1 MEIIKTIKEL
11 ALLLASYRQ
20 EGRQIAFVPTMG
32 ALHEGHLS
40 LVRQAAGLGGITVCS
55 IFVNPTQFNDPEDLK
70 KYPRPLEQDIAL
82 LESVDCDV
90 LFLPEVGEM
99 YGVEK
104 DSGAK
109 ENGWGAQEADWK
121 IDLGTLDQVLE
132 GKERP
137 GHFRGVTQI
146 VYKLFEAVKPDW
158 AIFGQKDL
166 QQFLVIQSMI
176 DQKQLSVKL
185 IMGETVREPE
195 GLAMSSRNVRLSP
208 LGRKQA
214 LVLFQTLREVK
225 ILIPEWVAGRISLQ
239 EIRKK
244 AATRLQQA
252 EGVRLEYFALCNRD
266 TLLDADEDT
275 PPEKLVA
282 LVAAWVDGVRLIDNV
297 VL

>member
-109 ENGWGAQEADWK
+109 ENGWGAQETDWE

-239 EIRKK
+239 EIRGK
-244 AATRLQQA
+244 AIARLQQA
-252 EGVRLEYFALCNRD
+252 EGVRPEYFALSNRD
-266 TLLDADEDT
+266 TLQDADEDT

>member
-11 ALLLASYRQ
+11 ALLLARHRQ

-90 LFLPEVGEM
+90 LFLPEVEEM
-99 YGVEK
+99 YGPDK
-104 DSGAK
+104 
-109 ENGWGAQEADWK
+109 NPGAQDSAAQGAGWE

-146 VYKLFEAVKPDW
+146 VYKLFDAVKPDW

-176 DQKQLSVKL
+176 DQKQLPVGL

-214 LVLFQTLREVK
+214 LVLSQTLRDVK
-225 ILIPEWVAGRISLQ
+225 SLIPEWLAGRISLQ
-239 EIRKK
+239 EIRGN
-244 AATRLQQA
+244 AVARLQQA
-252 EGVRLEYFALCNRD
+252 EGVRMEYFALCNRD
-266 TLLDADEDT
+266 TLLDADEET

-297 VL
+297 VLI

>member
-1 MEIIKTIKEL
+1 MEIIKTKKEL
-11 ALLLASYRQ
+11 TLLLARYRQ
-20 EGRQIAFVPTMG
+20 EGRRIAFVPTMG

-82 LESVDCDV
+82 LESVGCDI
-90 LFLPEVGEM
+90 LFQPEVEEM
-99 YGVEK
+99 YGPEEAFGAQ
-104 DSGAK
+104 DSV
-109 ENGWGAQEADWK
+109 AQEAAWE
-121 IDLGTLDQVLE
+121 INLGTLDQVLE

-137 GHFRGVTQI
+137 GHFHGVTQI
-146 VYKLFEAVKPDW
+146 VYKLFDAVKPDW

-176 DQKQLSVKL
+176 EQKQLPIAL
-185 IMGETVREPE
+185 IMAETVREPE

-208 LGRKQA
+208 QGKKQA
-214 LVLFQTLREVK
+214 LILSQTLQEAK
-225 ILIPEWVAGRISLQ
+225 SLIPEWLAGRISLQ
-239 EIRKK
+239 EIRQK
-244 AATRLQQA
+244 AVASLQQA
-252 EGVRLEYFALCNRD
+252 EGVHLEYFALCNRE

-282 LVAAWVDGVRLIDNV
+282 LVAAWVEGVRLIDNV
-297 VL
+297 VLY